1 MKRMAKLIERK
12 KSREFD
18 KGNGQR
24 DCRARHRQSTCC
36 TFTGIE
42 SDRGKSHNKETRGSV
57 NPIVYTLA
65 LEVQMLSKH
74 IHRDVGDTR

>member
-1 MKRMAKLIERK
+1 M
-12 KSREFD
+12 D
-18 KGNGQR
+18 KGTVEHVTDKALVAHSQESR
-24 DCRARHRQSTCC
+24 
-36 TFTGIE
+36 